1 MMTRKT
7 YREAAEVIRAARELP
22 DREQL
27 IAVVEGLA
35 DMFKRDN
42 SRFDRERFRDAV
54 YPPTPAP

>member
-27 IAVVEGLA
+27 TAVVEGLA

-54 YPPTPAP
+54 YGD